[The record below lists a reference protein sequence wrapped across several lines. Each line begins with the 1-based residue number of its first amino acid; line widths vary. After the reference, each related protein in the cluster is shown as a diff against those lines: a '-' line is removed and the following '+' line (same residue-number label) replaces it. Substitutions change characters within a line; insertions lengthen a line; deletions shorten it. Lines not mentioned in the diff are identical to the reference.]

1 MRRSL
6 AARAALVISALL
18 VVAGC
23 GGGSGAES
31 ADPKHPVTIDVA
43 VLAATEFYVL
53 PWLVGQ
59 KEGFFADH
67 GVVVKNIVA
76 GSGGSATLRTQLS
89 GGIPIGEIGYK
100 SVLDASSQGIPVL
113 AVGGGAQGPYGGDF
127 YARADN
133 TRVNELRDI
142 KKWAYTNPGS
152 SVYALSFLLP
162 KAAGLPTKAER
173 IAAGGVGEGE
183 ALLEAGTVD
192 VAWLPP
198 SLASRSED
206 KFKLVVSTSK
216 YITDFQQSVITTSP
230 AYAKKH
236 PDVVRGVLAGWQ
248 QAAKWITQNPDAAAR
263 IYAEHVDLP
272 VPAAVSVVQGAIK
285 SNVWNV
291 GFNPAAL
298 KRATEAAV
306 VSGFKGDVKYCD
318 FLDSSYLPSGATAE
332 LPAKCGA

>member
-6 AARAALVISALL
+6 AARTALVISALL

-23 GGGSGAES
+23 GGGGAKK
-31 ADPKHPVTIDVA
+31 ADPKDPVTIDVA
-43 VLAATEFYVL
+43 VLAATEFYVI

-59 KEGFFADH
+59 KQGFFTDH
-67 GVVVKNIVA
+67 GVEVGKIVA

-89 GGIPIGEIGYK
+89 GGMPIGEIGYK
-100 SVLDASSQGIPVL
+100 SVLDAWSEDVPVL

-127 YARADN
+127 YALADN
-133 TRVNELRDI
+133 DRVNELRDI

-162 KAAGLPTKAER
+162 QAAGLPTKAER
-173 IAAGGVGEGE
+173 ISAGGVGEGA

-198 SLASRSED
+198 SLASRNQG

-230 AYAKKH
+230 AYAKEH

-248 QAAKWITQNPDAAAR
+248 EAAKWITQNPEAAAR

-272 VPAAVSVVQGAIK
+272 VAAATSVVKGAVE

-298 KRATEAAV
+298 KRGTDAAV
-306 VSGFKGDVKYCD
+306 VSGFKGEVKYCEFID
-318 FLDSSYLPSGATAE
+318 TSYLPGAATAE
-332 LPAKCGA
+332 LPTKCGA

>member
-6 AARAALVISALL
+6 RARAAAVIASLL
-18 VVAGC
+18 VLAGC
-23 GGGSGAES
+23 GEGGSQK
-31 ADPKHPVTIDVA
+31 ADPKNPVTIDVA
-43 VLAATEFYVL
+43 VLAATEFYVV

-59 KEGFFADH
+59 QQGFFADR

-89 GGIPIGEIGYK
+89 GGMPIGEIGYK
-100 SVLDASSQGIPVL
+100 SVLDAWSEDIPVL
-113 AVGGGAQGPYGGDF
+113 TVGGGAQGPYGGDF
-127 YARADN
+127 YALAGND
-133 TRVNELRDI
+133 RVNELRDI
-142 KKWAYTNPGS
+142 EKWAYTNPGS

-173 IAAGGVGEGE
+173 IAAGGVGEGA

-198 SLASRSED
+198 SLASRNTG
-206 KFKLVVSTSK
+206 KFKKVVSTGE

-230 AYAKKH
+230 EYAKEH

-248 QAAKWITQNPDAAAR
+248 EATQWIARNPEAAAE
-263 IYAEHVDLP
+263 IYAKHVDLP
-272 VPAAVSVVQGAIK
+272 VESATSVVKGAIESK
-285 SNVWNV
+285 VWNV

-298 KRATEAAV
+298 KRGTEAAV
-306 VSGFKGDVKYCD
+306 VSGFKGDVEYCEFMD
-318 FLDSSYLPSGATAE
+318 GSYLPGGASTE
-332 LPAKCGA
+332 LPTRCGG

>member
-6 AARAALVISALL
+6 RARAAVVLSSLL
-18 VVAGC
+18 VLSGC
-23 GGGSGAES
+23 GGGGSQK
-31 ADPKHPVTIDVA
+31 ADPKDPVTIDVA
-43 VLAATEFYVL
+43 VLAATEFYVV

-59 KEGFFADH
+59 KQGFFAER
-67 GVVVKNIVA
+67 GVVVENIVA

-89 GGIPIGEIGYK
+89 GGMPIGEIGYK
-100 SVLDASSQGIPVL
+100 SVLDAWSEDIPVL
-113 AVGGGAQGPYGGDF
+113 TVGGGAQGPYGGDF
-127 YARADN
+127 YALADN
-133 TRVNELRDI
+133 DRVDELRDI

-173 IAAGGVGEGE
+173 VAAGGVGEGA

-198 SLASRSED
+198 SLASRNEG
-206 KFKLVVSTSK
+206 KFKKVVSTGE

-230 AYAKKH
+230 EYAKEH

-248 QAAKWITQNPDAAAR
+248 EATQWIAQNPDAAAR

-272 VPAAVSVVQGAIK
+272 VKAAASVVEGAIASK
-285 SNVWNV
+285 VWNV

-298 KRATEAAV
+298 KRGTEAAV
-306 VSGFKGDVKYCD
+306 VSGFEGDVEYCAFMD
-318 FLDSSYLPSGATAE
+318 ASYLPGGASTE
-332 LPAKCGA
+332 LPAKCGT